1 MFMDCYG
8 LLWVSTDCFPG
19 VKVSYSAPSLWPSL
33 QCPEP
38 NTGTEV
44 DPEVSQRLFPAQKP
58 VESDVNSTQLRFQKT
73 KMN

>member
-1 MFMDCYG
+1 MDCYG
-8 LLWVSTDCFPG
+8 FLRIVSPG